1 MPDFETETS
10 WIVIT
15 GAPSS
20 GKTSVI
26 DALTSRGYAVQG
38 EVARELIEE
47 CLRQGLSL
55 ADVKADGGKQLQAD
69 ILRIKTSREK
79 QLAPLDTV
87 FMDRGMPDSIS
98 YFRLAG
104 LDTNAA
110 MAACR
115 HFRYRAVFIFDR
127 LPVIRDGVRSEDEA
141 AAMQIDV
148 MLEADYRSLGYVP
161 VRVPVMP
168 IAARTDFI
176 LKTLGLPAAKEHGM
190 VAL

>member
-1 MPDFETETS
+1 MPDFEIDTS

-20 GKTSVI
+20 GKTSVV
-26 DALTSRGYAVQG
+26 DALSARGYNVQG

-47 CLRQGLSL
+47 CLRHGLSL
-55 ADVKADGGKQLQAD
+55 TDIKADGGKQLQRD
-69 ILRIKTSREK
+69 ILRIKASREK

-104 LDTNAA
+104 LDTEAA
-110 MAACR
+110 IAACR

-127 LPVIRDGVRSEDEA
+127 LPLLRDGIRSEDDAVA
-141 AAMQIDV
+141 AEIDR
-148 MLEADYRSLGYVP
+148 MLQVDYQSLGYAP

-168 IAARTDFI
+168 IAGRTDFI
-176 LKTLGLPAAKEHGM
+176 LQALGMTPLCG
-190 VAL
+190 VATS

>member
-26 DALTSRGYAVQG
+26 DALISRGYAVQG

-47 CLRQGLSL
+47 CLRHGLSL

-176 LKTLGLPAAKEHGM
+176 LKTLGLPAAKAHGM
-190 VAL
+190 VTL

>member
-1 MPDFETETS
+1 MAGFDIDTS

-26 DALTSRGYAVQG
+26 NALTSRGYTVQA

-47 CLRQGLSL
+47 CLRHGLSI
-55 ADVKADGGKQLQAD
+55 ADVKADGGKQLQED

-87 FMDRGMPDSIS
+87 FMDRGMPDSIA

-104 LDTNAA
+104 LDTDAA

-127 LPVIRDGVRSEDEA
+127 LPVVHDGVRSEDEA
-141 AAMQIDV
+141 AAMQIDR
-148 MLEADYRSLGYVP
+148 MLETDYRSLGYAP

-168 IAARTDFI
+168 VAARVDFI
-176 LKTLGLPAAKEHGM
+176 LKTLGLPAAQSHGM
-190 VAL
+190 VAS

>member
-47 CLRQGLSL
+47 CLRHGLSL

-87 FMDRGMPDSIS
+87 FMDRGMADSIS

-176 LKTLGLPAAKEHGM
+176 LKTLGLPAAKAHGM
-190 VAL
+190 VTL

>member
-1 MPDFETETS
+1 MPDFETDTS

-47 CLRQGLSL
+47 CLRHGLSL

-87 FMDRGMPDSIS
+87 FMDRGMADSIS

-176 LKTLGLPAAKEHGM
+176 LKTLGLPAAKAHGM
-190 VAL
+190 VTL

>member
-1 MPDFETETS
+1 MPDFETDTS

-47 CLRQGLSL
+47 CLRHGLSL

-148 MLEADYRSLGYVP
+148 MLEADYRTLGYVP

-176 LKTLGLPAAKEHGM
+176 LKTLGLPAAKAHGM
-190 VAL
+190 VGL

>member
-1 MPDFETETS
+1 MPSFEVDTS

-26 DALTSRGYAVQG
+26 DALTVRGYPVQG

-47 CLRQGLSL
+47 CLRHGLSL

-69 ILRIKTSREK
+69 ILRIKSSREK

-104 LDTNAA
+104 LDTDAA

-115 HFRYRAVFIFDR
+115 YFKYRAVFIFDR
-127 LPVIRDGVRSEDEA
+127 LPIIRDGIRSEDDTA
-141 AAMQIDV
+141 AAEIDR
-148 MLEADYRSLGYVP
+148 MLQVDYQSLGYAP
-161 VRVPVMP
+161 VRVPVMTIP
-168 IAARTDFI
+168 ERTDFI
-176 LKTLGLPAAKEHGM
+176 LQTLGMTPLRG
-190 VAL
+190 VATS